1 MTGKYAHSA
10 AALRSRLLRTGGGSH
25 PHIVDIQWRLD
36 YHVKSDSVEK
46 LNKPSYFIRFKTK
59 NPDGSDSSVDLYCSV
74 EQLQDLVCKFQDATH
89 ALNRL
94 DLS

>member
-1 MTGKYAHSA
+1 MSSRYGASVTQ
-10 AALRSRLLRTGGGSH
+10 LRSRLARTAGSSH

-46 LNKPSYFIRFKTK
+46 LNTPSYFLRIKTK
-59 NPDGSDSSVDLYCSV
+59 NPDGSDSSTEIHCSV
-74 EQLQDLVCKFQDATH
+74 EQLQDLVAKLQDATH
-89 ALNRL
+89 SLNRL